1 MINNIRQAVRSL
13 GQRGRH
19 NVMKITSLAIGLAIG
34 LVLIAKVCYEQ
45 SFDTFYPDL
54 DRIYRIY
61 EVIPRDEGLE
71 SWPKTAGGI
80 AVRMREMMP
89 EIESST
95 RFTYI
100 GDGTFTMTDSRK
112 KLGGVWALTDSCWFD
127 VLPRPI
133 LQGDPK
139 EALSRPGYV
148 MVSDEVAENIGG
160 DVIGKT
166 FTFDGNEKA
175 VMTIGGVFKKIP
187 DNASIGADVL
197 ISMPSIK
204 QFTWDGSM
212 NMVGNDRYSS
222 FVKLV
227 PGADIS
233 QLKEQIPRF
242 INTYLPVEK
251 LKEAGVELQFDFQP
265 ITAERENDENIQSMI
280 YMLSL
285 IAFALI
291 FVAMM
296 NYILITVSSVIG
308 RSKEVAVRKCYG
320 ASTGNINGIIFA
332 EAFVHVVIALI
343 VAVLILFTFQDFI
356 SQLLGTPI
364 ERLLM
369 SRSMLAVLGV
379 SAGVLLVTGLLP
391 GSLYARIPV
400 AAAFRNYRESK
411 RLWKLALLFVQFTA
425 AIFLVIL
432 LFVVNRQYHRMTNDD
447 PGYTYDNLAYIPLN
461 MVSDTTQRRI
471 LLEELKRLPEV
482 EMVSYS
488 YDIPIHGSSGDN
500 VMLPGEDKRLFN
512 CADQYYVGEGFF
524 ELMEIPIIDG
534 RAFNPNLGMD
544 EEVMISRRFAEYMER
559 TAGWTGSPVGKQICV
574 TSHNEGGKAQTI
586 CGVYEDYRIGSI
598 ADNDVRPA
606 ALFYSPRQIFGS
618 LLVKYHR
625 MTPEA
630 LKKTEEMLAQLM
642 PDKEMYV
649 YSYPA
654 EMAALYVDTLN
665 FRNAVLAGG
674 LITLAILIIGLVG
687 YIADEV
693 NRRRKEIAIRKINGA
708 VMGDI
713 QHIFLKDLAKILMPA
728 IVLSVPLAWKV
739 AEGWQQQFS
748 EKVPLSW
755 YFFAGGILLVIAV
768 IFGVAGYNVH
778 RIANDNPANSLKV
791 E

>member
-222 FVKLV
+222 FVRLV

-447 PGYTYDNLAYIPLN
+447 PGYAYDNLAYIPLN

-559 TAGWTGSPVGKQICV
+559 TAGWTGTPVGKQICV

-713 QHIFLKDLAKILMPA
+713 QHIFLKDLAKILLPA
-728 IVLSVPLAWKV
+728 VVLGVPLAWKV

>member
-71 SWPKTAGGI
+71 SWSKTAGGI

-139 EALSRPGYV
+139 EVLSRPGYV
-148 MVSDEVAENIGG
+148 MVSDKVAKNIGG

-166 FTFDGNEKA
+166 LTFDGNEKA

-227 PGADIS
+227 PGANIS

-447 PGYTYDNLAYIPLN
+447 PGYAYDNLAYISLN

-574 TSHNEGGKAQTI
+574 TSHNAGGKAQTI

>member
-1 MINNIRQAVRSL
+1 
-13 GQRGRH
+13 
-19 NVMKITSLAIGLAIG
+19 MKITSLAIGLAIG

-71 SWPKTAGGI
+71 SWSKTSGGI

-227 PGADIS
+227 PGANIS

-447 PGYTYDNLAYIPLN
+447 PGYTYDNLAYISLN

-534 RAFNPNLGMD
+534 RAFNPNLGID

-574 TSHNEGGKAQTI
+574 TSHNAGGKAQTI

-713 QHIFLKDLAKILMPA
+713 QHIFLKDLAKILLPA
-728 IVLSVPLAWKV
+728 VVLGVPLAWKV

>member
-1 MINNIRQAVRSL
+1 MMNNIQRAVRSL
-13 GQRGRH
+13 GQKGRH
-19 NVMKITSLAIGLAIG
+19 NYMKIASLAIGLAIG

-222 FVKLV
+222 FVRLV

-447 PGYTYDNLAYIPLN
+447 PGYAYDNLAYISLN

-512 CADQYYVGEGFF
+512 CADQYYVGEDFF

-534 RAFNPNLGMD
+534 RAFNPNLGID

-574 TSHNEGGKAQTI
+574 TSHNAGGKAQTI

-713 QHIFLKDLAKILMPA
+713 QHIFLKDLAKILLPA
-728 IVLSVPLAWKV
+728 VVLGVPLAWKV

>member
-13 GQRGRH
+13 GQKGRH

-447 PGYTYDNLAYIPLN
+447 PGYAYDNLAYISLN

-512 CADQYYVGEGFF
+512 CADQYYVGEDFF

-534 RAFNPNLGMD
+534 RAFNPNLGID

-713 QHIFLKDLAKILMPA
+713 QHIFLKDLAKILLPA
-728 IVLSVPLAWKV
+728 VVLGVPLAWKV

>member
-13 GQRGRH
+13 GQKGRH

-71 SWPKTAGGI
+71 SWSKTSGGI

-447 PGYTYDNLAYIPLN
+447 PGYAYDNLAYISLN

-512 CADQYYVGEGFF
+512 CADQYYVGEDFF

-534 RAFNPNLGMD
+534 RAFNPNLGID

-574 TSHNEGGKAQTI
+574 TSHNAGGKAQTI

>member
-1 MINNIRQAVRSL
+1 
-13 GQRGRH
+13 
-19 NVMKITSLAIGLAIG
+19 MKITSLAIGLAIG

-222 FVKLV
+222 FVRLV

-447 PGYTYDNLAYIPLN
+447 PGYAYDNLAYIPLN

-534 RAFNPNLGMD
+534 RAFNPNLGID

-574 TSHNEGGKAQTI
+574 TSHNAGGKAQTI

-713 QHIFLKDLAKILMPA
+713 QHIFLKDLAKILLPA
-728 IVLSVPLAWKV
+728 VVLGVPLAWKV

>member
-13 GQRGRH
+13 GQKGRH

-71 SWPKTAGGI
+71 SWSKTSGGI

-447 PGYTYDNLAYIPLN
+447 PGYAYDNLAYISLN

-512 CADQYYVGEGFF
+512 CADQYYVGEDFF

-534 RAFNPNLGMD
+534 RAFNPNLGID

-713 QHIFLKDLAKILMPA
+713 QHIFLKDLAKILLPA
-728 IVLSVPLAWKV
+728 IVLGVPLAWKV
-739 AEGWQQQFS
+739 AQEWQEQFS

>member
-13 GQRGRH
+13 GQKGRH

-369 SRSMLAVLGV
+369 SRSMLAVLDV

-447 PGYTYDNLAYIPLN
+447 PGYAYDNLAYISLN

-534 RAFNPNLGMD
+534 RAFNPNLGID

-559 TAGWTGSPVGKQICV
+559 TAGWTGSPIGKQICV
-574 TSHNEGGKAQTI
+574 TSHNTGGKAQTI

>member
-13 GQRGRH
+13 GQKGRH

-379 SAGVLLVTGLLP
+379 SAGVLLVTGMLP

-447 PGYTYDNLAYIPLN
+447 PGYAYDNLAYISLN

-574 TSHNEGGKAQTI
+574 TSHNTGGKAQTI

-713 QHIFLKDLAKILMPA
+713 QHIFLKDLAKILLPA
-728 IVLSVPLAWKV
+728 IVLGVPLAWKV

-755 YFFAGGILLVIAV
+755 YFFVGGVLLVIAV
-768 IFGVAGYNVH
+768 IFSVSSYNVH

>member
-1 MINNIRQAVRSL
+1 MMNNIQRAVRSL
-13 GQRGRH
+13 GQKGRH
-19 NVMKITSLAIGLAIG
+19 NYMKIASLAIGLAIG

-222 FVKLV
+222 FVRLV

-447 PGYTYDNLAYIPLN
+447 PGYAYDNLAYIPLN

-534 RAFNPNLGMD
+534 RAFNPNLGID

-574 TSHNEGGKAQTI
+574 TSHNAGGKAQTI

-713 QHIFLKDLAKILMPA
+713 QHIFLKDLAKILLPA
-728 IVLSVPLAWKV
+728 VVLGVPLAWKV

>member
-13 GQRGRH
+13 GQKGRH
-19 NVMKITSLAIGLAIG
+19 NYMKIASLAIGLAIG

-133 LQGDPK
+133 LQADPK

-227 PGADIS
+227 SGADIS

-411 RLWKLALLFVQFTA
+411 RLWKLALLFVQFTT

-447 PGYTYDNLAYIPLN
+447 PGYAYDNLAYIPLN

-534 RAFNPNLGMD
+534 RAFNPNLGID

-574 TSHNEGGKAQTI
+574 TSHNAGGKAQTI

-713 QHIFLKDLAKILMPA
+713 QHIFLKDLAKILLPA
-728 IVLSVPLAWKV
+728 IVLGVPLAWKV

>member
-447 PGYTYDNLAYIPLN
+447 PGYAYDNLAYISLN

-512 CADQYYVGEGFF
+512 CADQYYVGEDFF

-534 RAFNPNLGMD
+534 RAFNPNLGID

-574 TSHNEGGKAQTI
+574 TSHNAGGKAQTI

>member
-447 PGYTYDNLAYIPLN
+447 PGYAYDNLAYISLN

-574 TSHNEGGKAQTI
+574 TSHNAGGKAQTI

>member
-61 EVIPRDEGLE
+61 EVIPRDEGLK
-71 SWPKTAGGI
+71 SWSKTPGGI

-95 RFTYI
+95 RFTYA
-100 GDGTFTMTDSRK
+100 GGGTFTMTESRK

-139 EALSRPGYV
+139 EVLSRPGYV
-148 MVSDEVAENIGG
+148 MVSDKVAKNIGG

-166 FTFDGNEKA
+166 LTFDGNEKA

-242 INTYLPVEK
+242 INTYLPVEE

-265 ITAERENDENIQSMI
+265 ITAERENDESIQSMI

-291 FVAMM
+291 FVAVM

-369 SRSMLAVLGV
+369 SQSMLAVLGV

-471 LLEELKRLPEV
+471 LLEELQRLPEV
-482 EMVSYS
+482 EMVSHT
-488 YDIPIHGSSGDN
+488 YDLPIHGSSGDN

-524 ELMEIPIIDG
+524 ELMEIPIIEG
-534 RAFNPNLGMD
+534 RTFNPNLGMD

-606 ALFYSPRQIFGS
+606 ALFYSPRRIFGS
-618 LLVKYHR
+618 ILVKYHR

-630 LKKTEEMLAQLM
+630 LKKTEEMSAQLI
-642 PDKEMYV
+642 PDKELHV

-665 FRNAVLAGG
+665 FRNAVLVGG
-674 LITLAILIIGLVG
+674 LVTLAILIIGLVG

-713 QHIFLKDLAKILMPA
+713 QHIFLKDLAKILLPA
-728 IVLSVPLAWKV
+728 IVLGIPLAWKV
-739 AEGWQQQFS
+739 AAGWQEQFS

>member
-19 NVMKITSLAIGLAIG
+19 NIMKIASLALGLAVG
-34 LVLIAKVCYEQ
+34 LILIAKVCYEQ

-61 EVIPRDEGLE
+61 EVIPRDEGLK
-71 SWPKTAGGI
+71 SWSKTPGGI

-95 RFTYI
+95 RFTYV
-100 GDGTFTMTDSRK
+100 GGGTFTMTDSRK

-139 EALSRPGYV
+139 EVLSRPGYV
-148 MVSDEVAENIGG
+148 MVSDKVAENIGG

-187 DNASIGADVL
+187 DNASLGADVL
-197 ISMPSIK
+197 ISMPSIA

-212 NMVGNDRYSS
+212 NVVGNDRYSS

-233 QLKEQIPRF
+233 RLQAQMPQF

-251 LKEAGVELQFDFQP
+251 LKKAGVELSFDFQP
-265 ITAERENDENIQSMI
+265 ITAERENDETIQSMI

-291 FVAMM
+291 FVAVM

-320 ASTGNINGIIFA
+320 ASAGNINGIIFA

-343 VAVLILFTFQDFI
+343 VAVFLLYTFQDFI

-369 SRSMLAVLGV
+369 SRSMLVVLGV
-379 SAGVLLVTGLLP
+379 SAGVLLLTGLLP

-411 RLWKLALLFVQFTA
+411 RLWKLCLLFIQFTA

-447 PGYTYDNLAYIPLN
+447 PGYAYDNLAYIPLHI
-461 MVSDTTQRRI
+461 VSDTTQRRI
-471 LLEELKRLPEV
+471 LLEELQRLPEV
-482 EMVSYS
+482 EMVSHT
-488 YDIPIHGSSGDN
+488 YDLPINGSSGDN

-512 CADQYYVGEGFF
+512 CADQYYVGANFF

-618 LLVKYHR
+618 ILVKYHR
-625 MTPEA
+625 LSPES
-630 LKKTEEMLAQLM
+630 LKKTEEALARLI
-642 PDKEMYV
+642 PDKELHV

-654 EMAALYVDTLN
+654 EMAALYTDTLN

-674 LITLAILIIGLVG
+674 LITLAILLIGLVG
-687 YIADEV
+687 YTTDEV
-693 NRRRKEIAIRKINGA
+693 NRRRKEIAVRRINGA
-708 VMGDI
+708 LMGDI
-713 QHIFLKDLAKILMPA
+713 QRIFLRDVAKMLVPA
-728 IVLSVPLAWKV
+728 IVLAVPLAWKV
-739 AEGWQQQFS
+739 VTGWQEQFS

-755 YFFAGGILLVIAV
+755 YLFVGGVLLITAIIFAVS
-768 IFGVAGYNVH
+768 GYNVR
-778 RIANDNPANSLKV
+778 RIANDNPANSLRS

>member
-13 GQRGRH
+13 GQKGRH

-71 SWPKTAGGI
+71 SWSKTSGGI

-222 FVKLV
+222 FVKLI

-447 PGYTYDNLAYIPLN
+447 PGYAYDNLAYISLN

-512 CADQYYVGEGFF
+512 CADQYYVGEDFF

-534 RAFNPNLGMD
+534 RAFNPNLGID

-574 TSHNEGGKAQTI
+574 TSHNAGGKAQTI

>member
-13 GQRGRH
+13 GQKGRH

-227 PGADIS
+227 PGANIS

-447 PGYTYDNLAYIPLN
+447 PGYAYDNLAYISLN

-574 TSHNEGGKAQTI
+574 TSHNAGGKAQTI